1 MPSPRR
7 TRSNSLISSH
17 RLKSMNDQKPAAP
30 VRGGGGFLRIRLDLA
45 YDGGP
50 FSGWAVQPGRRTVQ
64 GTLEEALALLIRRPV
79 RVTVAGRTDA
89 GVHARGQVV
98 HVDLTEARVAGPEP
112 RRRAGSRR
120 RAAAPPPRCPQPRTR
135 GPHRGHRGPRG
146 RPSHPRASTPG
157 SPPSGAVTATGSRTA
172 RPSGT
177 RWAAPRRC
185 GTRTRWTSGCSTKGA
200 SQLLGLQDF
209 RSYCKPREGATTIR
223 ELQRFEFAR
232 GADGVIVAT
241 VQADAFCH
249 NMVRSLVG
257 SALYVGEGVETPGWL
272 LRTAARPAAGRQV
285 RAGRPASAGAGGSGL
300 PLGQRAAGPGRAD
313 ARPAPV
319 ARAPGPN
326 RPDPGARRPAGP
338 PRREAPR

>member
-1 MPSPRR
+1 
-7 TRSNSLISSH
+7 
-17 RLKSMNDQKPAAP
+17 MNDQKPVAP
-30 VRGGGGFLRIRLDLA
+30 VRRGSGFLRVRLDLA

-64 GTLEEALALLIRRPV
+64 GTLEEALALLIRRPI

-98 HVDLTEARVAGPEP
+98 HVDFSEAEWLGLNRGVELDPAVALLRRLRGALSRGLGDLTGAIEVHKVTIAPQGFDARFSALWRRYSYRIADGPELWDP
-112 RRRAGSRR
+112 LG
-120 RAAAPPPRCPQPRTR
+120 
-135 GPHRGHRGPRG
+135 
-146 RPSHPRASTPG
+146 RASTLWNQDRLDVG
-157 SPPSGAVTATGSRTA
+157 LLNE
-172 RPSGT
+172 
-177 RWAAPRRC
+177 
-185 GTRTRWTSGCSTKGA
+185 GA

-257 SALYVGEGVETPGWL
+257 SALFVGAGIEEPGWL
-272 LRTAARPAAGRQV
+272 FQRLLDRQRDAKSV
-285 RAGRPASAGAGGSGL
+285 LSAPHPLVLEEVAYPSAGGL
-300 PLGQRAAGPGRAD
+300 L
-313 ARPAPV
+313 
-319 ARAPGPN
+319 ARAELT
-326 RPDPGARRPAGP
+326 RAMRQ
-338 PRREAPR
+338 